1 MAVDGVLDPGEM
13 RVQVTHFD
21 GSVRIAVCGELDL
34 ATVPQFWGSSAE
46 VVGRVPSG
54 SRLVLD
60 VEGLGF
66 LDAAG
71 LGVIVRLGNCLRARG
86 ASLKVAG
93 VRPSVQRVFELTGL
107 DQLLATP
114 TPAAERDAAR
124 I

>member
-13 RVQVTHFD
+13 RVHVTHLD
-21 GSVRIAVCGELDL
+21 GSVQIAVNGELDL

-54 SRLVLD
+54 SKLVLD
-60 VEGLGF
+60 AEGLDF

-71 LGVIVRLGNCLRARG
+71 LGAIVRLGNCLRARG

-93 VRPSVQRVFELTGL
+93 VRPPVQRVFELTGL
-107 DQLLATP
+107 EHLLVTP
-114 TPAAERDAAR
+114 TPAAERDPAR